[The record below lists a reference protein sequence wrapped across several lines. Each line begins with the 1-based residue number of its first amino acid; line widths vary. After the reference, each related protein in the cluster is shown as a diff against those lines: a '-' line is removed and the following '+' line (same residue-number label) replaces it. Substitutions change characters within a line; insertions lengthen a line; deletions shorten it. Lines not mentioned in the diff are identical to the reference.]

1 MKLFYETMLFLE
13 TTPLPNTPET
23 NENKVINR
31 LSDAYLAQRKQC
43 ERMELEL
50 NRSKILIVDSNG
62 KIVHLNWLGEH

>member
-1 MKLFYETMLFLE
+1 MRLFHEAILFSE
-13 TTPLPNTPET
+13 IAPLPNTPEII
-23 NENKVINR
+23 ENKLISR

-62 KIVHLNWLGEH
+62 KIVHLNWFGEH